1 MVVDGLP
8 WLVTSPCD
16 PVCVLLIRECVLL
29 IREAVSV
36 YVGLALEG
44 TMKKCMARC
53 QHRRD
58 SVELLQ
64 AVVRTS
70 SLWQQFKKNGLGT
83 YISKND
89 SRLLTCCHVIPL

>member
-8 WLVTSPCD
+8 WLVTTPCD
-16 PVCVLLIRECVLL
+16 PVCVLL

-44 TMKKCMARC
+44 IMKKCMAKC

-64 AVVRTS
+64 AVVRTF
-70 SLWQQFKKNGLGT
+70 SLWQQFLKKVWEYT
-83 YISKND
+83 FPKMTVD
-89 SRLLTCCHVIPL
+89 C